1 MRTRNSSR
9 SFLIPVSRI
18 KTTMSRR
25 SSFVRGR
32 HLHPVRAATALDTPI
47 LGRKGSSKNVEVV
60 GEMAWLHQLTEC

>member
-1 MRTRNSSR
+1 
-9 SFLIPVSRI
+9 
-18 KTTMSRR
+18 MSRR

-32 HLHPVRAATALDTPI
+32 HLHPVRAARALDTPI